1 MEMKSSLA
9 IILGVF
15 SFGLFGAATA
25 QTKDEAVAIDAT
37 EAIVTVV
44 EVDEYKRTV
53 TVRGPRGNMAV
64 ITVPPESQNLDQ
76 VHPGARFKVRYVESV
91 AVSITKGGAASS
103 SSGRSM
109 KLAPKGDIPGGMI
122 VNVRQ
127 IAGIVE
133 SIDHSGRILS
143 IRGPEGNVLAVK
155 VDDEVQGLDKLEK
168 GDRISVEYTES
179 LAMRMIKQ

>member
-1 MEMKSSLA
+1 MKSMLA

-15 SFGLFGAATA
+15 ALGLSGAAPA
-25 QTKDEAVAIDAT
+25 QTKDEAVVIDAT
-37 EAIVTVV
+37 DAVITVV

-64 ITVPPESQNLDQ
+64 ITVPPEAQNLDQ
-76 VHPGARFKVRYVESV
+76 VHPGARFRVRYVESV

-109 KLAPKGDIPGGMI
+109 KLAPKGDIPGGT
-122 VNVRQ
+122 VVKVSQ
-127 IAGIVE
+127 IAGIVD
-133 SIDHSGRILS
+133 SIDYSGRILAV
-143 IRGPEGNVLAVK
+143 RGPEGNVLAVK
-155 VDDEVQGLDKLEK
+155 VGDEVQGLEKLEK

-179 LAMRMIKQ
+179 LAMRMIKE